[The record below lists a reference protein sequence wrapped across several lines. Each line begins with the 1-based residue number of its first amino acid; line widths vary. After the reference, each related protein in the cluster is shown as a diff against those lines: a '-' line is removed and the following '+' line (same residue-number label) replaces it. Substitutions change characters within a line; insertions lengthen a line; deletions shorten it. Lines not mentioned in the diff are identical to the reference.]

1 MQQVISAKGVKS
13 VLPSCISAPPLEII
27 YLCLN
32 FIILL
37 QKQNLLHFS
46 RWSEMLYLL

>member
-1 MQQVISAKGVKS
+1 MQQVISAKGVNS
-13 VLPSCISAPPLEII
+13 ASCISAPPLEII